1 MLTKSI
7 FIKTDRFSKKNICIY
22 IIYVYICVYI
32 YLFYDIGVPTV
43 ERNIERFSDESSKKA
58 DSDSYLDTWT
68 DSDPTPMNSSPP
80 KLSNN
85 DDKKV
90 LYIVYLRFG
99 N

>member
-1 MLTKSI
+1 M
-7 FIKTDRFSKKNICIY
+7 Y
-22 IIYVYICVYI
+22 
-32 YLFYDIGVPTV
+32 IGVPTI

-80 KLSNN
+80 KIGNN

-90 LYIVYLRFG
+90 LPSTNYLYFINQNTNIG
-99 N
+99 YYFKGSY

>member
-1 MLTKSI
+1 M
-7 FIKTDRFSKKNICIY
+7 
-22 IIYVYICVYI
+22 
-32 YLFYDIGVPTV
+32 PTI

-80 KLSNN
+80 KIGTN

-90 LYIVYLRFG
+90 ESLIKYLYFINYITNNIYGFIG
-99 N
+99 NCG

>member
-1 MLTKSI
+1 M
-7 FIKTDRFSKKNICIY
+7 
-22 IIYVYICVYI
+22 YVC
-32 YLFYDIGVPTV
+32 LFNNLGVPTV

-80 KLSNN
+80 KIGNN

-90 LYIVYLRFG
+90 LYIVYLRTDNWYILMLMVDIIF
-99 N
+99 

>member
-1 MLTKSI
+1 MCLRGCI
-7 FIKTDRFSKKNICIY
+7 NIL
-22 IIYVYICVYI
+22 
-32 YLFYDIGVPTV
+32 LFNDIGVPTV

-80 KLSNN
+80 KIGNN

-90 LYIVYLRFG
+90 LHIVYLKIG
-99 N
+99 NRCISMLTAYIIL

>member
-1 MLTKSI
+1 M
-7 FIKTDRFSKKNICIY
+7 Y
-22 IIYVYICVYI
+22 
-32 YLFYDIGVPTV
+32 IGVPTI

-80 KLSNN
+80 KIGNN

-90 LYIVYLRFG
+90 LFLINFLYFINNNTNIGYCFKG
-99 N
+99 IYW

>member
-1 MLTKSI
+1 M
-7 FIKTDRFSKKNICIY
+7 FNGMR
-22 IIYVYICVYI
+22 
-32 YLFYDIGVPTV
+32 IGVPTV

-80 KLSNN
+80 KAGNQ

-90 LYIVYLRFG
+90 FKNI
-99 N
+99 

>member
-1 MLTKSI
+1 M
-7 FIKTDRFSKKNICIY
+7 Y
-22 IIYVYICVYI
+22 VYI
-32 YLFYDIGVPTV
+32 YLMTGVPTV

-80 KLSNN
+80 KMSNN

-90 LYIVYLRFG
+90 LYIVYLRTD

>member
-1 MLTKSI
+1 M
-7 FIKTDRFSKKNICIY
+7 Y
-22 IIYVYICVYI
+22 
-32 YLFYDIGVPTV
+32 IGVPTI

-80 KLSNN
+80 KIGTN

-90 LYIVYLRFG
+90 IINVVYIFYKLKY
-99 N
+99 

>member
-1 MLTKSI
+1 M
-7 FIKTDRFSKKNICIY
+7 CVCV
-22 IIYVYICVYI
+22 YVDVYI
-32 YLFYDIGVPTV
+32 YLFNDIGVPTV

-80 KLSNN
+80 KIGNN

-90 LYIVYLRFG
+90 LNIVYLKIG
-99 N
+99 NRCISMLTVDMIL

>member
-1 MLTKSI
+1 M
-7 FIKTDRFSKKNICIY
+7 
-22 IIYVYICVYI
+22 
-32 YLFYDIGVPTV
+32 PTV

-80 KLSNN
+80 KIGNN

-90 LYIVYLRFG
+90 LCIVYLRTG
-99 N
+99 NRYVLMLTVKMVL